1 MNFDNSF
8 RSKKDRYSYYVLCL
22 GLLIFALLFTYGLLV
37 YNNPVPLS
45 SPSFLPVIKRRQNAL
60 IAMAIASVC
69 QAFGTVSFQTV
80 TSNKIITPSLLGFE
94 AIYATI
100 NTSLM
105 YFLGL
110 SAFISISGIYFYM
123 GQILIMVLVCLL
135 LFYGILNMK
144 NASIDLVLL
153 VGVVMGQGLRS
164 ISAFMRRIL
173 SPSEFDVLQASL
185 FASVNNARADYFGIS
200 IVLVGL
206 IACIIFLSSRK
217 LNILALGKD
226 VSTNLGIN
234 YKKENIKILVC
245 VSILMS
251 VSTALVGPMTFFGF
265 LVATLSYQLVKS
277 YDHKYLLI
285 VAFLLAYLILT
296 GSYFLMNHI
305 FHANGVVSILIEMI
319 GGISFL
325 MLLFKNKDL

>member
-1 MNFDNSF
+1 MNVENSF
-8 RSKKDRYSYYVLCL
+8 RNKKDRYSYYLLCL
-22 GLLIFALLFTYGLLV
+22 GLSILALIFTYGLLV

-60 IAMAIASVC
+60 IAMAIAAVC
-69 QAFGTVSFQTV
+69 QSLATVSFQTV

-94 AIYATI
+94 AIYTTI

-110 SAFISISGIYFYM
+110 SAFISVSGIYFYM

-185 FASVNNARADYFGIS
+185 FASVNNAKADYFAIS
-200 IVLVGL
+200 IVIVGI
-206 IACIIFLSSRK
+206 IACIIFLNNKK
-217 LNILALGKD
+217 LNIIAMGKD

-234 YKKENIKILVC
+234 YKKESIKILVC

-251 VSTALVGPMTFFGF
+251 VSTALVGPMTFLGF

-277 YDHKYLLI
+277 FDHKYLLV

-325 MLLFKNKDL
+325 ILLLKNKDL

>member
-1 MNFDNSF
+1 MNLENSF
-8 RSKKDRYSYYVLCL
+8 RNKKDRYSCYILCL
-22 GLLIFALLFTYGLLV
+22 GLLIFALIFTYGLLV

-60 IAMAIASVC
+60 IAMAIAAVC

-135 LFYGILNMK
+135 LFYGVLNMK

-164 ISAFMRRIL
+164 ISAFMRRVL

-185 FASVNNARADYFGIS
+185 FASVNNARAEYFGVS

-206 IACIIFLSSRK
+206 IASIIFLSSKK

-234 YKKENIKILVC
+234 YKKESIKILVC

-265 LVATLSYQLVKS
+265 LVATLTYQLVKS

-325 MLLFKNKDL
+325 ILLFKNKDL